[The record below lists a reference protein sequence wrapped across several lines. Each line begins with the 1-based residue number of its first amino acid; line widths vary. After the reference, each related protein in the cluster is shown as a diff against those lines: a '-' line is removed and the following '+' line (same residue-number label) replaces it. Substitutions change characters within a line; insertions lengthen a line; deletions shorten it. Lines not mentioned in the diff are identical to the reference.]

1 MNSLIS
7 FFTSDSETSFIF
19 CTSHIC
25 MHYTSI
31 VSNELLLSFSV
42 SLETKVLIWSSTLGD
57 RILLNKL
64 VLIIGVAIIVGM

>member
-1 MNSLIS
+1 
-7 FFTSDSETSFIF
+7 
-19 CTSHIC
+19 

-42 SLETKVLIWSSTLGD
+42 SLKTKVLIWSSTLGD
-57 RILLNKL
+57 RILLNEL